1 MEKNCKL
8 MVLDKDLSAP
18 TFPDFGTFL
27 ARVTADHEAG
37 HVLLDSMSSN
47 IFGTFFT
54 SSSNF

>member
-8 MVLDKDLSAP
+8 MVLDKDFSAP
-18 TFPDFGTFL
+18 VFPEFGAFL

-37 HVLLDSMSSN
+37 HVLLDSMSSKM
-47 IFGTFFT
+47 FATFFT